1 MVSGSPHS
9 QRQCIHHI
17 EDEHEVAARI
27 TPVTQYDSYMTLPNP
42 FESEMPEDALEA
54 YLRVCQEIYLD
65 MQREGRWLWPDSQN
79 PDDLLESKD
88 P

>member
-1 MVSGSPHS
+1 MVSGSRRLP
-9 QRQCIHHI
+9 RQCIHHI
-17 EDEHEVAARI
+17 VDEHEVAARI
-27 TPVTQYDSYMTLPNP
+27 TLVTQYDSYMTSPNP

-79 PDDLLESKD
+79 PDDLVESKD